1 MKYKCL
7 ILDHDDTVV
16 NSSQT
21 IHYPSFIEYLRVA
34 RPELADKYTFE
45 EFIVKNFDPG
55 ILALFRDEVGLSD
68 EELDAEEKFWADFVE
83 QHVPRA
89 YDGMAELIA
98 RFRANGGIV
107 VVDSHSLLRYIE
119 RDYEKNALPTPD
131 HIYSW
136 DIPKEQ

>member
-45 EFIVKNFDPG
+45 EFIVKTCDPG

-98 RFRANGGIV
+98 RFRANGGIMG
-107 VVDSHSLLRYIE
+107 
-119 RDYEKNALPTPD
+119 
-131 HIYSW
+131 
-136 DIPKEQ
+136 